1 MNLIKLKKQKKIVDR
16 ESSYYRMN
24 KCIFNFQN
32 FQTLSTFGGDIY
44 NGKITIAEADEDQS
58 YFSVEILNFKEKAKL
73 ESPEKKQ
80 QKEDALEN
88 FYNLF
93 KRRERLLNAFE
104 SKTFPINILISK
116 YLLLNK
122 CFKD

>member
-1 MNLIKLKKQKKIVDR
+1 MVER

-93 KRRERLLNAFE
+93 KSRERLLNAFE